1 MVGVPFL
8 LRRCDAG
15 PSGADRLALALF
27 QAQRGDDRRTEE
39 EDEKKAGRRS
49 AKRAEREVPEQVEG
63 AWKLGEPGQHVL
75 ASRPM
80 SEAIAQGRDERA
92 HPAAVRAFDHR
103 DVAAAQGARDLVR
116 QLA

>member
-15 PSGADRLALALF
+15 PSGRIGWPLPCF
-27 QAQRGDDRRTEE
+27 RRNAEMIVGP
-39 EDEKKAGRRS
+39 KKKTRKSPVPA
-49 AKRAEREVPEQVEG
+49 APKRAEREVSEQVEG

-75 ASRPM
+75 ASGPM
-80 SEAIAQGRDERA
+80 GEAIAQSRDERA

-103 DVAAAQGARDLVR
+103 NVAATQGPRDFVS
-116 QLA
+116 QFA